1 MRNGAAVRGG
11 RNWEPGGLVPLCVLI
26 LPHSRKRCVYCEQA
40 RGRSLAGAELN
51 PGAKAPSGRC
61 TWGLGL
67 ASALPRVPAGL
78 SCPSSPAIIKIRS

>member
-1 MRNGAAVRGG
+1 MPLSAGGGTGSLGDWFPCAFSSSRTRVSAVFTASRHVGA
-11 RNWEPGGLVPLCVLI
+11 
-26 LPHSRKRCVYCEQA
+26 
-40 RGRSLAGAELN
+40 LAGAELN

-67 ASALPRVPAGL
+67 ASAPPRVPAGL